1 MSSASIPPPR
11 TSPSSSS
18 RHNYFWPILIYML
31 GAGALS
37 FYQVQSLEDQLVEVQ
52 KATDRLDSTEKDADY
67 QKGKFFAMARE
78 LVRLAPKDAAAEK
91 IVEQTGL
98 RTLERTQPL
107 LMSLGNPSGLTNTA
121 PVDPG
126 TILPPG
132 AANASNAP
140 PFVPAP
146 DAK

>member
-1 MSSASIPPPR
+1 
-11 TSPSSSS
+11 
-18 RHNYFWPILIYML
+18 ML